1 MVHHWFLTRKI
12 FNRGYHFIVGFP
24 LILLTLGFG
33 VINDVLSGNAIQ
45 TIDALIPS
53 IQAFFQKCAWSKE
66 LITFLLRWRIRM
78 KFHSWFSN
86 PVFWMSN
93 LPPLCLFFW
102 WSLSFG
108 SCFLRTPQSL
118 SSYLL
123 KGFRKVASS
132 PSFNQSNSVLRLTL
146 VGCLPFF
153 ILLKEVS
160 NCYR

>member
-66 LITFLLRWRIRM
+66 SITFLLRWRIRM
-78 KFHSWFSN
+78 KLHSWFSN
-86 PVFWMSN
+86 PVLNVKFASS
-93 LPPLCLFFW
+93 LPFF
-102 WSLSFG
+102 G
-108 SCFLRTPQSL
+108 GTFLLVLVFLEFLIVFFQL
-118 SSYLL
+118 SSQ
-123 KGFRKVASS
+123 GFRKVASS
-132 PSFNQSNSVLRLTL
+132 PSFNQSNSVLHLTL

-153 ILLKEVS
+153 ILLKKVS